1 MLREYG
7 LVANL
12 FRDCRIL
19 LQKISELFT
28 QHRTHRTGDLGVSE
42 LLLGL
47 TLELRIFDFDGDDC
61 RESFSQIL
69 TRQIFIALFE

>member
-12 FRDCRIL
+12 LCNCRIL

-28 QHRTHRTGDLGVSE
+28 QHRTHRTGDLGVPE

-47 TLELRIFDFDGDDC
+47 TLKLRIFNFDGNNR
-61 RESFSQIL
+61 RESLSQIL
-69 TRQIFIALFE
+69 TGQIFIALFE